1 MGSIIVLY
9 PNLKA
14 ELARGGITQAEL
26 AKMLNISRNA
36 VYRKLKGVNAFT
48 LKDMVAIQ
56 EYLNAKVGGAFT
68 LDYLFTSG

>member
-1 MGSIIVLY
+1 MKIQISKNIRLFRKEKGY
-9 PNLKA
+9 
-14 ELARGGITQAEL
+14 TQAEL